1 LKIETLLP
9 LNRESRDQ
17 DLQSTISVPAYSLW
31 SRLDGGQS
39 EELAQWLGGTWRN
52 PLQRSGYQ
60 RCLSV
65 PSDLLMGRQ
74 TDHLKSSDPKASALL
89 LAPGSARF
97 RQATPAWTQVDTGS
111 GEDKP
116 GGTRGVAACV
126 PAYVTGARTRGHGC
140 DPYPHGGCW
149 GRRYPYKAS
158 QIFVR
163 IHQTPLQSS
172 VRGFTLYRPPYTKEQ
187 LDASQGGL

>member
-1 LKIETLLP
+1 MKIETLLP

-39 EELAQWLGGTWRN
+39 VEVAQWLGGTWRN

-60 RCLSV
+60 QCLSV

-97 RQATPAWTQVDTGS
+97 RQVTPAWTQVDTAGHRLRR
-111 GEDKP
+111 GQ
-116 GGTRGVAACV
+116 TRRDLGCACLRTCVCDRCADTWTRLRPV
-126 PAYVTGARTRGHGC
+126 PPRGMLG
-140 DPYPHGGCW
+140 P
-149 GRRYPYKAS
+149 
-158 QIFVR
+158 
-163 IHQTPLQSS
+163 PLS
-172 VRGFTLYRPPYTKEQ
+172 V
-187 LDASQGGL
+187 